1 MDNNWYDNN
10 NDSQESQSFDDNDFF
25 GDEPESQG
33 EVQEDSPQ
41 TPEPEV
47 TTFLW
52 KDLEDICNFSEKFAN
67 LTKKEH
73 ELMLSLLK
81 NARITDP
88 AFSIAKRLL
97 EEESL
102 SLLPMEIV
110 EDAINDRMKS
120 DGGELPLTLIV
131 NLTTQIATLSTDS
144 KHTLVKVA
152 NATLPGSEIKW
163 RNNIPDNTLA
173 EKFLERIKKIDPSN
187 KEANPAK
194 HFKSVQEILKLWPGS
209 RG

>member
-25 GDEPESQG
+25 GDEPEPQD

-41 TPEPEV
+41 TSEPEV
-47 TTFLW
+47 TAFLW
-52 KDLEDICNFSEKFAN
+52 KDLEDICNFSERFAN
-67 LTKKEH
+67 LTKEEH
-73 ELMLSLLK
+73 ELMLSFLK

>member
-10 NDSQESQSFDDNDFF
+10 NDSQESSFDDTDFF
-25 GDEPESQG
+25 GDEPESQD

-41 TPEPEV
+41 TTEPEV

-52 KDLEDICNFSEKFAN
+52 KDLEDICNFSERFAN

-88 AFSIAKRLL
+88 AFSIAKRLW
-97 EEESL
+97 EEDSL

>member
-1 MDNNWYDNN
+1 M
-10 NDSQESQSFDDNDFF
+10 
-25 GDEPESQG
+25 
-33 EVQEDSPQ
+33 
-41 TPEPEV
+41 
-47 TTFLW
+47 
-52 KDLEDICNFSEKFAN
+52 
-67 LTKKEH
+67 
-73 ELMLSLLK
+73 
-81 NARITDP
+81 
-88 AFSIAKRLL
+88 
-97 EEESL
+97 